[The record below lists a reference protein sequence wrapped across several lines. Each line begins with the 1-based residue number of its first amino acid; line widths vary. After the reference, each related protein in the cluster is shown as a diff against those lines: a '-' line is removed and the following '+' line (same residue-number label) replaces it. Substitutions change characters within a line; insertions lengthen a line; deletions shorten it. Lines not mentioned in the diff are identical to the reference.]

1 MDDDTLFREI
11 HQHILTQAK
20 EGRRMTRKTNSPNA
34 SA

>member
-20 EGRRMTRKTNSPNA
+20 EGRRIDTETNSPNA